1 MWQQVVVGYL
11 TVQLFVEQQFAPG
24 QNLAKQEIG
33 RVCFDE
39 AIVDRVAGTGCG
51 RAEAA
56 GLASGRDDAEGLVVG
71 MADNELKLDPSSGS
85 LSLSCAK

>member
-11 TVQLFVEQQFAPG
+11 TVQL
-24 QNLAKQEIG
+24 EIG

-71 MADNELKLDPSSGS
+71 MADNELKLDPASGS